1 MMDSWDPMS
10 LSNSMNKIAQQTQT
24 RTKNQPAPNN
34 QDKSQIEMAVEQDAS
49 LQNFNAAVT
58 NFIVSGANNAAG
70 TSGKTPLVQLSQERI
85 DGIAERLAFRPNAF
99 DSESVLLARNEQL
112 NEEFDEVT
120 TEFTQAVA
128 KAMVKYEIKNPK
140 NAKNY
145 GIDIDHLNAS
155 AEWWTNKQYQIYD
168 WRVLRITGVN
178 VESVQGAFINVQ
190 NCLCTCEDVM
200 LDLQTLWE
208 IEVIYIYVIS
218 PRLFY
223 FPPRL
228 LL

>member
-140 NAKNY
+140 NAKNVKSSFK
-145 GIDIDHLNAS
+145 IVS
-155 AEWWTNKQYQIYD
+155 
-168 WRVLRITGVN
+168 
-178 VESVQGAFINVQ
+178 
-190 NCLCTCEDVM
+190 
-200 LDLQTLWE
+200 
-208 IEVIYIYVIS
+208 
-218 PRLFY
+218 
-223 FPPRL
+223 
-228 LL
+228 